1 MCAQFV
7 TSNRVTCPRCGSLN
21 VTPMGKSGSSTAE
34 RMIFGKMMMGLVGA
48 MMGLVGAMMG
58 YFASSEKYDF
68 HCANCGEV
76 FSINRP

>member
-1 MCAQFV
+1 MW
-7 TSNRVTCPRCGSLN
+7 
-21 VTPMGKSGSSTAE
+21 KSKGDADGEEGSSTAE

-48 MMGLVGAMMG
+48 IMG

-76 FSINRP
+76 FSINIP

>member
-7 TSNRVTCPRCGSLN
+7 TSNRVTCPRCGSLK

-48 MMGLVGAMMG
+48 MVG

-76 FSINRP
+76 FLIKKP